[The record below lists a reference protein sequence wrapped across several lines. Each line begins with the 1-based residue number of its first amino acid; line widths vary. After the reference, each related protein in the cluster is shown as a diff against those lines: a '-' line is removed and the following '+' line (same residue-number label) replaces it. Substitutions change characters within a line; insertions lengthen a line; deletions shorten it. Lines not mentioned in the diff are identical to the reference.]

1 MQLVDDIVQHGRV
14 AGQHRDRLPLAR
26 HLRRPRPLRLR
37 HLPTLQVIHSPVSH
51 VYLENASVIHKHVIW
66 KGYYIHV

>member
-1 MQLVDDIVQHGRV
+1 MQLVDNIVQHGRV

-37 HLPTLQVIHSPVSH
+37 HLPTLQVIHSPISLI
-51 VYLENASVIHKHVIW
+51 YLENASIENTLFGRDIAFVCR
-66 KGYYIHV
+66 